1 MRTKR
6 SDELNKIKTISFRL
20 KKEDLE
26 LIKKA
31 SAFCDV
37 PISKFIRDSATFQA
51 LEVMQGVINDE
62 L

>member
-6 SDELNKIKTISFRL
+6 SVELNKIKTVSFRL
-20 KKEDLE
+20 KTEDLE

-51 LEVMQGVINDE
+51 LEVMKGVLHDE